1 MATARLSGMML
12 DYQKLMKLGINGII
26 DLLKEKNQN
35 EFIKA
40 SIDAMILLKDV
51 IERQKELVNEAIER
65 TNNINRKSELTLM
78 YNSLDYIKENKPKN
92 ISSSITTILDL
103 CFMCWGYQLWKNGYC
118 FRSLFKT

>member
-1 MATARLSGMML
+1 MSNARLSGMML

-78 YNSLDYIKENKPKN
+78 YNSLDYIKKINQKHFIKHYNYFGFMLYVLGLSTMEEW
-92 ISSSITTILDL
+92 IL
-103 CFMCWGYQLWKNGYC
+103 F
-118 FRSLFKT
+118 